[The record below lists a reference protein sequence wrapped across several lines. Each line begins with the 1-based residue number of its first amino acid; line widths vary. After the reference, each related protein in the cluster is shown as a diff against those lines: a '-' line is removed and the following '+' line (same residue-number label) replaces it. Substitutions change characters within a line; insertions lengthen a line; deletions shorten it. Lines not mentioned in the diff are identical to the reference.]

1 MVITPSRRGRVADA
15 WLARPFW
22 RMLFASDLL
31 LGVRWSRDVAS
42 VVFRLGRRRSD
53 LSYWKTA
60 NRVSHRLRNANPA
73 LVKIPARWKLTAP
86 VVRAHRLGLDLELEL
101 RDNLQALVFYCGSY
115 EPSFTRRLHAEIRS
129 GDVYADVGAHIGIH
143 ALQVA
148 QRLASL
154 GAGHVL
160 AFEPA
165 PDSAGILRAAALRNR
180 LDVEVVQLALSDH
193 SGELTLFADE
203 RYDRYDAGVRSAH
216 AIGPHVATATA
227 VTFDEWA
234 DQKQLDRLD
243 VVKIDVEGHEASVL
257 EGMRRSLAKFG
268 PRVVFIEVKENSTGR
283 APVSDEALRA
293 LAADL
298 GYRSTGESYDHNE
311 LFRPVQAL

>member
-1 MVITPSRRGRVADA
+1 MVITPSRRDRVADA
-15 WLARPFW
+15 WLVRPFW
-22 RMLFASDLL
+22 RALFASDLL
-31 LGVRWSRDVAS
+31 LGVRRSRDVAS
-42 VVFRLGRRRSD
+42 VVFRLGSRSSD

-60 NRVSHRLRNANPA
+60 NRVSRRLRDANPA
-73 LVKIPARWKLTAP
+73 LVKIPPRWALTAP
-86 VVRAHRLGLDLELEL
+86 VVRARRLGLDLELDL

-115 EPSFTRRLHAEIRS
+115 EPGFTRRLHAEIRS

-148 QRLASL
+148 RRMASL
-154 GAGHVL
+154 DAGHVL

-193 SGELTLFADE
+193 SGELALFADE
-203 RYDRYDAGVRSAH
+203 RYDRHDAGVRSAH
-216 AIGPHVATATA
+216 AIGPQVATATA

-257 EGMRRSLAKFG
+257 EGMRRSLAKFQ
-268 PRVVFIEVKENSTGR
+268 PRAVFIEIKENSTGR
-283 APVSDEALRA
+283 ASVSDESLRV

-311 LFRPVQAL
+311 LFRSCRI